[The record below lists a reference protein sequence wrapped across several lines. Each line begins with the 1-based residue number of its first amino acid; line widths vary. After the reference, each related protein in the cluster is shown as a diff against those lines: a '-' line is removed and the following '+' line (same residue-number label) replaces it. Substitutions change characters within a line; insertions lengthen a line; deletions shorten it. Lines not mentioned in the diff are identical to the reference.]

1 MTTKISGANISS
13 IGNTGLNW
21 QAVTVAD
28 GSTQVNATS
37 GNGYLLDTNTGVI
50 EVFLPTSPVRGDTVV
65 LADYSGTFA
74 TNKVIVNT
82 GGVLIDST
90 VGSEVQITTNNT
102 IAEFVYIDSA
112 KGWLVKL
119 NQAAG
124 TTPSSALTEGN
135 IYDQDDSYITATGGT
150 ITTSGDYKV
159 HVFTGDGCFVVSCG
173 QGALATVD
181 YLVVGG
187 GGGGA
192 APDTNNASAGGG
204 GGGFR
209 LSNYYALPA
218 PTTSPLATPTGIQVS
233 VQTYPVTVG
242 GGGTSQSQPSGST
255 PAPSGSPS
263 VFSTITSTGGGG
275 GGGAPGGSGQ
285 PGGSGGGAS
294 LSAGAPTPIGGAGAG
309 NTPPVSPP
317 QGNNGGPAG
326 PGNPSNNYSHGGG
339 GAGAVGSVA
348 TASCQA
354 NIAVG
359 SYVSSS
365 FAVGCAGSGGPICGA
380 RYFAGGGA
388 GGATQSGAPSNA
400 PETSTANNAGGGGK
414 NSSFPG
420 GAGGANMGG
429 GGAGGHYWGHV
440 NQSGNVG
447 GKGIVIIRYKFQ

>member
-1 MTTKISGANISS
+1 MTTKISGSNISS
-13 IGNTGLNW
+13 IANTGVTWN
-21 QAVTVAD
+21 AVTVAD
-28 GSTQVNATS
+28 GSTQLNAS
-37 GNGYLLDTNTGVI
+37 AGNGYFLDTNAGVI
-50 EVFLPTSPVRGDTVV
+50 EVFLPSSPTRGDTIV
-65 LADYSGTFA
+65 LADYASNFA
-74 TNKVIVNT
+74 TNNVIVNT
-82 GGVLIDST
+82 GGQLIDST
-90 VGSEVQITTNNT
+90 QTEVGGFGYVLSTNDLVV
-102 IAEFVYIDSA
+102 ELVYVDSN
-112 KGWLVKL
+112 KGWLVKENAAKNSL
-119 NQAAG
+119 TAQEDTNQV
-124 TTPSSALTEGN
+124 
-135 IYDQDDSYITATGGT
+135 YITATGGT
-150 ITTSGDYKV
+150 IATSGDYKV
-159 HVFTGDGCFVVSCG
+159 HTFTGDGCFVVSCG

-218 PTTSPLATPTGIQVS
+218 PTTSPLATPTGLQLTA
-233 VQTYPVTVG
+233 QTYPVTVG
-242 GGGTSQSQPSGST
+242 GGGTSQSQPSGGT
-255 PAPSGSPS
+255 PAPNGSPS

-339 GAGAVGSVA
+339 GAGAIGSVA
-348 TASCQA
+348 TSSCQA
-354 NIAVG
+354 TVAVG

-380 RYFAGGGA
+380 RYFAGGGS
-388 GGATQSGAPSNA
+388 GGATQSGATSNA
-400 PETSTANNAGGGGK
+400 SETPTANNAGGGGK